1 MTKVAESG
9 ETPLRIGTRGSRLAL
24 AQSGQLVERLRAAGI
39 AAELVV
45 IQTSGDRLVDTPLA
59 RIGGKG
65 LFIKELEEA
74 LTNGAIDCA
83 IHSLKDVPA
92 QLPPGFALA
101 AVSARED
108 PCDVLVPATRLAVP
122 GVDGLEL
129 LAALPPGCRIGT
141 GSLRRR
147 AQILARRPDLK
158 IIGLRGNVDTRLKR
172 AEEGVVDVVVLAAA
186 GLRRL
191 GLEVGACPL
200 SVDVIVPSSGQGAL
214 AIEIRADRP
223 DLFERLK
230 TLQDPETAALCS
242 AERAFCRALGASC
255 VAPVAAFATTTAS
268 ASGQF
273 RLTGLVAGIDGD
285 PLLREFIEGALLDA
299 ERLGEALARRLLER
313 GAGDVLASVA
323 HDAPG

>member
-1 MTKVAESG
+1 MAEPG

-24 AQSGQLVERLRAAGI
+24 TQSGQLVERLRAAGI

-45 IQTSGDRLVDTPLA
+45 IQTSGDRLLDTPLA

-74 LTNGAIDCA
+74 LTDGAIDCA

-147 AQILARRPDLK
+147 AQILARRPDLT

-191 GLEVGACPL
+191 GLEVDARPL

-268 ASGQF
+268 GQF
-273 RLTGLVAGIDGD
+273 RLTGLVAGIDGY
-285 PLLREFIEGALLDA
+285 PLLREFIEGALVDA

-323 HDAPG
+323 HDAPD